1 MLQNSFL
8 IRQVLDGLSLE
19 VRNGQTAALVGHSGC
34 GKSTVVQLLQ
44 RFYDVDSGSVQID
57 GKDVKDYHIKWLR
70 QHLGQ
75 YLDCESVRYSTCHVC
90 QGYA

>member
-1 MLQNSFL
+1 MT
-8 IRQVLDGLSLE
+8 RQVLDGLNLE

-75 YLDCESVRYSTCHVC
+75 CMVCESVRYSTRHM
-90 QGYA
+90 